1 MVEFVERMFAGWGR
15 IIRAAERSL
24 VDNIA
29 ATVPWLAP
37 IAPAYMAYHNTHTVF
52 GWPSWVAWTVALAVE
67 GLGLSAIST
76 AFRLWEWNDSRRV
89 SDQPAPIGA
98 ALAAVGTYTAVV
110 IIVNVMLDGGGVVER
125 LAKAILSLL
134 SLVAG
139 VVLALRSQQARRE
152 AAREREREERRAAR
166 MGKIRQDGGENAESG
181 GKVSGKLPV
190 VSDLEFS
197 GNGRHRDWRM
207 LSREERMRVASCRR
221 SRDVMDL
228 FGVPE
233 RTARNW
239 MARAREEFGVVGE
252 VAAFNQSDSQIVG

>member
-1 MVEFVERMFAGWGR
+1 MVEFVERVFDGWGR

-37 IAPAYMAYHNTHTVF
+37 IAPAYMAYDNTHTVF
-52 GWPSWVAWTVALAVE
+52 GWPAWVAWTVALAVE

-98 ALAAVGTYTAVV
+98 ALAAVGTYTTVV
-110 IIVNVMLDGGGVVER
+110 IVVNVLLDGGDFVER
-125 LAKAILSLL
+125 MAKAILSLL

-139 VVLALRSQQARRE
+139 VVLALRSQHARRE
-152 AAREREREERRAAR
+152 TAREREREERRAAR
-166 MGKIRQDGGENAESG
+166 IEKHRQDGGEISESVGNLG
-181 GKVSGKLPV
+181 GIFPKVSAGR
-190 VSDLEFS
+190 FS
-197 GNGRHRDWRM
+197 GNGRHADWRLM
-207 LSREERMRVASCRR
+207 SQEERMRVATCRTT
-221 SRDVMDL
+221 RDVMALYD
-228 FGVPE
+228 VPE

-239 MARAREEFGVVGE
+239 LARAREEFGVVGE
-252 VAAFNQSDSQIVG
+252 VAAFNQTVDS